1 MPRLF
6 EEIIVRS
13 IRDLN
18 GTLIGG
24 GSGSLPGINAPQV
37 LWVPVDYAGAVLAA
51 DIVGDAYIPFS
62 GVITGWTLLADQVGD
77 VVFDIWKDTYAN
89 FPPTVADTITA
100 AAKPTIVAGQLK
112 GQSATLT
119 GWTTAFSAGDI
130 FRFNIDSAN
139 TITRVL
145 LALSFYKT

>member
-6 EEIIVRS
+6 EDIIVRS

-24 GSGSLPGINAPQV
+24 NAPIPGINAPQV
-37 LWVPVDYAGAVLAA
+37 LWVPVDYAGSVLVAG
-51 DIVGDAYIPFS
+51 IVGDAYMPFP
-62 GVITGWTLLADQVGD
+62 GIITGWTLLADQVGN

-119 GWTTAFSAGDI
+119 GWTTAFSAGDVL
-130 FRFNIDSAN
+130 RFNIDSAG

-145 LALSFYKT
+145 LALSLYKT